1 MRSNYILSGG
11 DIRQRLFY
19 LDSLLYHGVPL
30 FTLEFELVRLLVKH
44 VVTAL
49 RHHLNPRHIKKKK
62 KNLNKTL

>member
-1 MRSNYILSGG
+1 MCSNYILSGG
-11 DIRQRLFY
+11 RDIRQRLFY
-19 LDSLLYHGVPL
+19 LDSLLYHSVPL

-62 KNLNKTL
+62 KSK